1 MKDKDTPLRLVR
13 LWAKMYPGVYDELDN
28 CRAAKDTGL
37 MSWPDYCELP
47 ISAAFTYLTVVQ
59 ALDKA
64 QASEAAAELTA
75 CWTWRRSK
83 KVFAFDSD
91 LAEALAAQAED
102 VQDTDVLPAE
112 LLLHL
117 PYPCIYVKAP
127 TLLEQIDGFFV
138 WDEYN
143 TESGLAELRVQ
154 WVAEDMSTSFPQVI
168 HLLPGSTLKECISDT
183 IRETRE
189 DIINGLDLD
198 NVGAGDTRIIISAIQ
213 LVLYLI
219 SDSAELDPV
228 PRAVPRDQARSS
240 AASRDK
246 DKASMVDEVK
256 VGVRIGAALRKAKCS
271 YTVRSR
277 AEGKGA
283 PRRSHTR
290 RGHWHHFWTG
300 PLDADR
306 KLVLKWVAPTVIH
319 PETDEE
325 DNVVIYPV
333 KGPKPRQ

>member
-13 LWAKMYPGVYDELDN
+13 LWEKMNPGVYAELDR
-28 CRAAKDTGL
+28 CREAKDKGQ

-47 ISAAFTYLTVVQ
+47 IGAAFTYLVDIADMSHV
-59 ALDKA
+59 
-64 QASEAAAELTA
+64 EAAMVAAELTA

-83 KVFAFDSD
+83 KVFAFDSN

-127 TLLEQIDGFFV
+127 TLLEHIDGFFV

-143 TESGLAELRVQ
+143 TESGLGELRVQ

-246 DKASMVDEVK
+246 DKASMVEEVK